1 MTLENLSLGERRK
14 ITRAWPVLI
23 SSFPNAGKSYSLEQ
37 LPEEELARTIYINTE
52 NKVLPNLFGDELR
65 TIIMLKP
72 EGLIPPEKSHLYKDY
87 DNVKFKTLSELQL
100 YIRKA
105 LAHKDVDRIVLD
117 SFTALVDALESH
129 YVSIHNGFTVWAAYN
144 NAIHEWLAL
153 IKEETMMQA
162 KFFYVLG
169 HYVPSKDPKD
179 TDSEKF
185 TKVSGNKWHR
195 LIEASFN
202 NVLTI
207 DDHKFVADNDNLYDS
222 TRIHASLSPYESKH
236 NSMAEL
242 EEALGNLYTKKDK
255 KESK

>member
-1 MTLENLSLGERRK
+1 MTLKGMTLAERRK
-14 ITRAWPVLI
+14 VTRAWPVLI
-23 SSFPNAGKSYSLEQ
+23 SGFPNSGKSYSMEQ
-37 LPEEELARTIYINTE
+37 LSKEDLERTIYINTE
-52 NKVLPNLFGDELR
+52 NKVLPNIFGDEIR

-72 EGLIPPEKSHLYKDY
+72 EGLIPPERAHLYKDY

-105 LAHKDVDRIVLD
+105 LAHEDVDRIVLD

-129 YVSIHNGFTVWAAYN
+129 FVSTHNGFTIWNQYN
-144 NAIHEWLAL
+144 QELHSWLSL
-153 IKEETMMQA
+153 IKEETMAQG

-179 TDSEKF
+179 ADSEKF
-185 TKVSGNKWHR
+185 TKVSGNKWFR

-207 DDHKFVADNDNLYDS
+207 DDHKFTADNSNTYDS
-222 TRIHASLSPYESKH
+222 TRIHASLSPYESKE

-242 EEALGNLYTKKDK
+242 EEVLGNIYTNSETK
-255 KESK
+255 